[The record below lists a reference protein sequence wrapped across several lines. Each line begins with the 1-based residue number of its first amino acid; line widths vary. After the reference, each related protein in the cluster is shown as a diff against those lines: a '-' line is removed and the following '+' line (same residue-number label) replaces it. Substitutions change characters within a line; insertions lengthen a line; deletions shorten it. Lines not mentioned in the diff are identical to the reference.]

1 MKHALL
7 FLLAITIMLSCGTDA
22 KPAQQEQA
30 AAPAT
35 DFKSLSAPVPFAG
48 NWISDNYLLDIQ
60 EHQSPRK
67 AQENIE
73 ECFIRIPGSTLLPT
87 TMVINFHEG
96 LSDLVTVSNN
106 GSYQLWEKQNDTLTR
121 MRYTIETLSADKIKI
136 GDKPFTRINI
146 ESSSEQPRILEEILF
161 KGVYESK
168 KGERVEFK
176 NNGEVS
182 GLGKYKYY
190 TPIQDYFD
198 AGLQI
203 DQVGLG
209 ETKDQPTYFGF
220 KFKKDKLELYTLKC
234 LEYDEADK
242 RCVEVTYGEKTY
254 ELHKTDA
261 GQ

>member
-1 MKHALL
+1 MKHTILFALTTATL
-7 FLLAITIMLSCGTDA
+7 LSCGSDT

-30 AAPAT
+30 AAPAIH
-35 DFKSLSAPVPFAG
+35 FKTLSAPVPFAG
-48 NWISDNYLLDIQ
+48 YWISDVYLHDIQ
-60 EHQSPRK
+60 AHQSPRK
-67 AQENIE
+67 AQQNID
-73 ECFIRIPGSTLLPT
+73 ECFIRIPENTLRPT

-96 LSDLVTVSNN
+96 YSDLVTVNNN
-106 GSYQLWEKQNDTLTR
+106 GAFQLWEKQNDTLALLK
-121 MRYTIETLSADKIKI
+121 YSIENISADKIKI

-146 ESSSEQPRILEEILF
+146 ESTGDQPRILEEILF

-190 TPIQDYFD
+190 TPVIDYFD

-209 ETKDQPTYFGF
+209 ETKDNPTYFGF
-220 KFKKDKLELYTLKC
+220 KFKKDKLDLYSLKC
-234 LEYDEADK
+234 TEYDNVDK
-242 RCVEVTYGEKTY
+242 RCVEVSYGEKMH
-254 ELHKTDA
+254 ELRKNDP
-261 GQ
+261 Q